1 VSRALPARQ
10 TPTWVQ
16 AAVCAVAA
24 ASLLVH
30 ASGARAAGPVDEGL
44 QAIQR
49 GDYATA
55 LALLGPEASRGDA
68 NAESV
73 LGLMYVNGQ
82 GVPHDPVQALYWL
95 LKAANQGVAAAQN
108 QVALIYCTGGPGV
121 PQDLAQGAT
130 WFRKAA
136 DQDDATAQENLALMY
151 DNGQGVAQDYAA
163 AVYWFRR
170 AAGHGDL
177 TAEFNLGLMYNSG
190 QGVAKDA
197 SAAVGWWS
205 KAADR
210 GYADAQNNLGA
221 AYLFGEGVPRDAVQA
236 YRWFSLAAADYGA
249 ADDKAAAVKNRD
261 VAAQQL
267 SPAQLTTAMDLVR
280 AWSPLK

>member
-1 VSRALPARQ
+1 M
-10 TPTWVQ
+10 
-16 AAVCAVAA
+16 AA
-24 ASLLVH
+24 ALLAH
-30 ASGARAAGPVDEGL
+30 TALAAGPVDDGL
-44 QAIQR
+44 QAVQR

-82 GVPHDPVQALYWL
+82 GVPHDPIQALYWL
-95 LKAANQGVAAAQN
+95 TKAANQGVAAAQN

-121 PQDLAQGAT
+121 TQDLAQAAI

-136 DQDDATAQENLALMY
+136 DQDDATAQENLAIMY

-177 TAEFNLGLMYNSG
+177 TAELNLGLMYNAG
-190 QGVAKDA
+190 QGVTKD
-197 SAAVGWWS
+197 SVAAVGWWS

-221 AYLFGEGVPRDAVQA
+221 AYLFGEGVPRDDVEA
-236 YRWFSLAAADYGA
+236 YKWFSLAATSYSAP
-249 ADDKAAAVKNRD
+249 DDRAAAAKNRD
-261 VAAQQL
+261 VAAQRL
-267 SPAQLTTAMDLVR
+267 SPAQLATAMDLVR
-280 AWSPLK
+280 AWSPRN